1 MTPPDAAKAKGI
13 ALCDIREFRNSPE
26 SRVLLEALIYFLDL
40 RVKDPEQWPALETI
54 LHNALHDAE
63 RADYEEVL
71 ADHRRLVRKLDVLM
85 NGWHA
90 ARQASLCD
98 LVASF
103 PQWREAELAMVWEE
117 AAQEADH
124 IVKVADSTIE
134 GRDGYEWIRLNA
146 IIAEFTCYRNWCR
159 ARGKGET

>member
-1 MTPPDAAKAKGI
+1 MSSEA
-13 ALCDIREFRNSPE
+13 
-26 SRVLLEALIYFLDL
+26 RVEALANELDQL
-40 RVKDPEQWPALETI
+40 FRQRHTMKDVECVLTKALQ
-54 LHNALHDAE
+54 AE

-134 GRDGYEWIRLNA
+134 GCDGDEWIRLNA

-159 ARGKGET
+159 ARAKGEKGET